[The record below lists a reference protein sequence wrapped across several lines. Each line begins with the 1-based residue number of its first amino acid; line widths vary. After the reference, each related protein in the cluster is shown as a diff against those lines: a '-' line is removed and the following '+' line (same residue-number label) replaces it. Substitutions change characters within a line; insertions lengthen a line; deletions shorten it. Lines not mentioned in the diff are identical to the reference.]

1 MYNLDK
7 FHFYLRYLSLYSFFF
22 YNMINLSFHFQVR
35 SCVRCMGCL
44 LLGRTCL
51 HLMESDG

>member
-7 FHFYLRYLSLYSFFF
+7 FHFYLPYLLLYSFF
-22 YNMINLSFHFQVR
+22 YHTINLSFHFQVR

-44 LLGRTCL
+44 SLGRSCL
-51 HLMESDG
+51 RLMESAV